1 MRSLKRQ
8 DARSA
13 ASFGSYDL
21 AMDQRPPVLI
31 HIGYHRTA
39 SSWLQRYYF
48 GDPRTGLRW
57 LGKQAEDHPVRQII
71 RTRWSEFDPRTLR
84 AQFDPL
90 LREAQAEGL
99 VPVVSFERLS
109 GHACS
114 GGYDSEQIAQRLAQ
128 VFPEGRVLIV
138 IREQRAAILSNYKR
152 YIKAGGPGTL
162 REFLLPPATK
172 NARVP
177 LFDFRHFEY
186 HHLLG
191 RYHALFGADA
201 VLILAFEQFV
211 REPAAFVSHIGHF
224 VGRPVEQDVLDSLP
238 FKRRAQKTFSSVT
251 QQAVLR
257 RLNVLV
263 RSEVNPTPF
272 FDLHRHKE
280 LRRLARAAPEA
291 ALPPEVVAAETD
303 EALAKVLA
311 ELVGDRYAASN
322 RATAELTGIDL
333 AAYGWRI

>member
-1 MRSLKRQ
+1 MISPM
-8 DARSA
+8 AE
-13 ASFGSYDL
+13 
-21 AMDQRPPVLI
+21 PVLI

-39 SSWLQRYYF
+39 SSWLQHCYF
-48 GDPRTGLRW
+48 GDARTGLHW
-57 LGKQAEDHPVRQII
+57 LGKAEEDHPTRQLI
-71 RTRWSEFDPRTLR
+71 RMRWS
-84 AQFDPL
+84 QFDPQVLRAEFEPL
-90 LREAQAEGL
+90 LQGARAKGL
-99 VPVVSFERLS
+99 IPVVSFERLS

-162 REFLLPPATK
+162 REFLLPPTTK

-177 LFDFRHFEY
+177 FFDFRHFEY

-191 RYHALFGADA
+191 AYRALFGPDR
-201 VLILAFEQFV
+201 VLTLAYEQFV
-211 REPAAFVSHIGHF
+211 REPAAFVSQIGEF
-224 VGRPVEQDVLDSLP
+224 VGRPVAQDVLNSLP
-238 FKRRAQKTFSSVT
+238 FDRRMQTTFRSAT
-251 QQAVLR
+251 EQAVLR
-257 RLNVLV
+257 RLNVFV

-272 FDLHRHKE
+272 FDLQQHHRLKK
-280 LRRLARAAPEA
+280 LARKARARGLSPED
-291 ALPPEVVAAETD
+291 VAEETD
-303 EALAKVLA
+303 EALAGVLD

-333 AAYGWRI
+333 AGYGWQI